1 LLKRCPA
8 ITGLFCIN
16 DAIALGAIDA
26 AAEMGRPCPESLS
39 VVGFGDAP
47 EGAYWRPKLTTI
59 ALASDRVAE
68 KAMELIVDQRAHP
81 GQPPK
86 SMLIPEELIVRNSTA
101 VAPNQKC

>member
-1 LLKRCPA
+1 MSS

-26 AAEMGRPCPESLS
+26 AAELGRPCPSSLS

-47 EGAYWRPKLTTI
+47 EGRYWRPKLTTI

-68 KAMELIVDQRAHP
+68 RAMSLIIEHRSQP
-81 GQPPK
+81 GQLAK
-86 SMLIPEELIVRNSTA
+86 AVLIPEDLLTRHSTA
-101 VAPNQKC
+101 AAPARV